1 MEQSGQLRKE
11 LVKKT
16 MMFHILKSEITDQIM
31 KILHESR
38 NEEEAERQN
47 IAHPNCCHPQTC
59 QTPKLHPPFTSINL
73 VDSVLKNASQTC

>member
-59 QTPKLHPPFTSINL
+59 QTPKLHPPFLRSI
-73 VDSVLKNASQTC
+73 